1 MMEAFDASGML
12 SGQGARARRLGG
24 VHCRG
29 STCRVMPGEH
39 VVHRVRP
46 KVPIDG
52 VAEALRFLGA
62 DEHGRD
68 VHVPLKRGA
77 DLHAVL
83 KGAEALVS

>member
-1 MMEAFDASGML
+1 MQVECFRVKVPAYAGLAGFTASG
-12 SGQGARARRLGG
+12 Q
-24 VHCRG
+24 
-29 STCRVMPGEH
+29 RVAVVPGEH

-68 VHVPLKRGA
+68 VHVAVERGA
-77 DLHAVL
+77 DVHAVL
-83 KGAEALVS
+83 KGAEALAN

>member
-1 MMEAFDASGML
+1 MQVECFRVKVPE
-12 SGQGARARRLGG
+12 RAGLAGFTAAGRR
-24 VHCRG
+24 VQ
-29 STCRVMPGEH
+29 VMPGEH

-62 DEHGRD
+62 DEHGCD

>member
-1 MMEAFDASGML
+1 MQVECFRVKVSECAGLAGL
-12 SGQGARARRLGG
+12 TAAGRR
-24 VHCRG
+24 VQ
-29 STCRVMPGEH
+29 VMPGEH

-46 KVPIDG
+46 KVPIAG
-52 VAEALRFLGA
+52 VVEALRFLGA

-83 KGAEALVS
+83 RDAEALVN

>member
-1 MMEAFDASGML
+1 MQVECFRVMVPR
-12 SGQGARARRLGG
+12 RAGLVGFTAAGRR
-24 VHCRG
+24 V
-29 STCRVMPGEH
+29 RVMPGEH

-77 DLHAVL
+77 DVHDVL
-83 KGAEALVS
+83 RGAEALLS